1 MKRNAYVIVFGIV
14 AIVVAAAA
22 VSTLFSSPSPT
33 QAVGNP
39 SALPNY
45 GQAPD
50 FQGIQAWIN
59 SPALHI
65 SQLHGRVVLVDF
77 WTYSCINCIR
87 TIPYLNAWYSEY
99 GNNGLVIV
107 GVHTPEFTFEK
118 NYSNVLTAVSNLGIK
133 YPVALDSNYGTW
145 NAFGNQYWPADYVID
160 ANGTIRYKQL
170 GEGDYNGTE
179 AVIRE
184 LLQNAHYGVPSETA
198 YSTVAGTSVDF
209 SQIGTPELYVG
220 YATARQPIGNAQ
232 GFSPGQVVDYTIQGT
247 PIGTPEEALQRNYVY
262 FTGDWYNANDSM
274 IAAGSNA
281 KVYLLYDAKVVNIVA
296 QGNNSL
302 ITVSLDGNAPPQAF
316 LGKDLTLTGG
326 SASAYVG
333 MARLYNIINGPSY
346 GEHEVVITASP
357 GFRLYTFT
365 FG

>member
-14 AIVVAAAA
+14 AIVVVAAA
-22 VSTLFSSPSPT
+22 VSTLFTSQGSGQT
-33 QAVGNP
+33 IGNP
-39 SALPNY
+39 STLPDY
-45 GQAPD
+45 GPAQN
-50 FQGIQAWIN
+50 FQGIAAWIN
-59 SPALHI
+59 SPALSI

-87 TIPYLNAWYSEY
+87 TIPYLNAWYNEY

-107 GVHTPEFTFEK
+107 GVHTPEFNFEK
-118 NYSNVLTAVSNLGIK
+118 NYSNVLTAVHNFGIK

-145 NAFGNQYWPADYVID
+145 NAYGNQYWPADYVID

-184 LLQNAHYGVPSETA
+184 LLQSAHYSVPSGTA
-198 YSTVAGTSVDF
+198 YNIVSGTGVDF
-209 SQIGTPELYVG
+209 SQIGTPEIYVG

-232 GFSPGQVVDYTIQGT
+232 GFSPGQVVDYTVQG
-247 PIGTPEEALQRNYVY
+247 GLQRNYVY
-262 FTGDWYNANDSM
+262 LTGDWYNANDSM
-274 IAAGSNA
+274 IAAGKDA

-296 QGNNSL
+296 QGNDSL
-302 ITVSLDGNAPPQAF
+302 IVVSLDGNPPSGAF
-316 LGKDLTLTGG
+316 LGKDLSLTGG

-333 MARLYNIINGPSY
+333 MARLYNIVNGPSY

>member
-1 MKRNAYVIVFGIV
+1 LKRNAYLIVFGIV
-14 AIVVAAAA
+14 AIVVVAAA
-22 VSTLFSSPSPT
+22 VSTLFSSPSPN

-50 FQGIQAWIN
+50 FLGIQAWIN

-65 SQLHGRVVLVDF
+65 SQLRGKVVLIDF

-87 TIPYLNAWYSEY
+87 TIPYLNAWYREY
-99 GNNGLVIV
+99 GSDGLVIV

-118 NYSNVLTAVSNLGIK
+118 NYSNVLTAVNNFGIM

-145 NAFGNQYWPADYVID
+145 NAFGNQYWPADYIID

-184 LLQNAHYGVPSETA
+184 LLQSAQYSVPSGTA
-198 YSTVAGTSVDF
+198 YNTVAGTSVDF

-220 YATARQPIGNAQ
+220 YATARQPIGNEQ
-232 GFSPGQVVDYTIQGT
+232 GFTPDKVVDYTIQGS
-247 PIGTPEEALQRNYVY
+247 LQRNYVY
-262 FTGDWYNANDSM
+262 FTGDWYDANDSM

-302 ITVSLDGNAPPQAF
+302 ISVSLDGNTPSPAF
-316 LGKDLTLTGG
+316 LGKDLSFAGG

-333 MARLYNIINGPSY
+333 MARLYNIVNGPSY
-346 GEHEVVITASP
+346 GAHEVVITASP
-357 GFRLYTFT
+357 GFSLYTFT

>member
-1 MKRNAYVIVFGIV
+1 MRRNAYVTVFGIV
-14 AIVVAAAA
+14 AIVVVAAA
-22 VSTLFSSPSPT
+22 VSTLLTSQGSG
-33 QAVGNP
+33 QALGNP
-39 SALPNY
+39 STLPNY
-45 GQAPD
+45 GTAQD
-50 FQGIQAWIN
+50 FLGIAAWIN
-59 SPALHI
+59 SAPLHI
-65 SQLHGRVVLVDF
+65 SQLHGKVVLVDF

-87 TIPYLNAWYSEY
+87 TIPYLNAWYNEY

-118 NYSNVLTAVSNLGIK
+118 NYTNVLTAVNNFEVK

-145 NAFGNQYWPADYVID
+145 NAYGNQYWPADYVID
-160 ANGTIRYKQL
+160 ANGTIRYKQF

-184 LLQNAHYGVPSETA
+184 LLQSAHYGVPSGTA
-198 YSTVAGTSVDF
+198 YNTVSGTSVDF
-209 SQIGTPELYVG
+209 MRIATPELYVG
-220 YATARQPIGNAQ
+220 YATARQPIGNLR
-232 GFSPGQVVDYTIQGT
+232 GFSSGQVVDYTIQG
-247 PIGTPEEALQRNYVY
+247 GLQRNSVY

-274 IAAGSNA
+274 IAAGKGA

-296 QGNNSL
+296 QGNNTL
-302 ITVSLDGNAPPQAF
+302 IAVSLDSNTPSPAS
-316 LGKDLTLTGG
+316 LGKDLSLTGG

-333 MARLYNIINGPSY
+333 MARLYNIVNGPSY

>member
-14 AIVVAAAA
+14 AIVVLAAA
-22 VSTLFSSPSPT
+22 VSTLFTSQGSAQPI
-33 QAVGNP
+33 GNP
-39 SALPNY
+39 STLPSY
-45 GQAPD
+45 GSAPD
-50 FQGIQAWIN
+50 FQGIAAWIN

-65 SQLHGRVVLVDF
+65 SQLRGKVVLVDF

-87 TIPYLNAWYSEY
+87 TIPYLNAWYNEY

-107 GVHTPEFTFEK
+107 GVHTPEFTFER
-118 NYSNVLTAVSNLGIK
+118 NYSNVLTAVNNFGIK

-145 NAFGNQYWPADYVID
+145 NAYGNQYWPADYVID

-179 AVIRE
+179 TVIRE
-184 LLQNAHYGVPSETA
+184 LLQSAHYSVPSVTA
-198 YSTVAGTSVDF
+198 YNTVSGTSVDF

-232 GFSPGQVVDYTIQGT
+232 GFSPGRVVDYTVQ
-247 PIGTPEEALQRNYVY
+247 EELQKNYVY
-262 FTGDWYNANDSM
+262 FTGDWYSANDSM
-274 IAAGSNA
+274 IAAGNDA
-281 KVYLLYDAKVVNIVA
+281 KVYLLYDARVANIVA

-302 ITVSLDGNAPPQAF
+302 IVVSLDGNTPSEAY
-316 LGKDLTLTGG
+316 LGKDLSLIGG
-326 SASAYVG
+326 TATAYVG
-333 MARLYNIINGPSY
+333 MARLYNIVNGPSY

>member
-14 AIVVAAAA
+14 AIVVVAAA
-22 VSTLFSSPSPT
+22 VSTLFISQGSGQT
-33 QAVGNP
+33 IGNL
-39 SALPNY
+39 STLPNY
-45 GQAPD
+45 GTAQD
-50 FQGIQAWIN
+50 FQGIAAWIN
-59 SPALHI
+59 SPPLHI
-65 SQLHGRVVLVDF
+65 SQLHGKVVLVDF

-87 TIPYLNAWYSEY
+87 TIPYLNAWYNEY

-118 NYSNVLTAVSNLGIK
+118 NYSNVLTAVTNFGIK

-145 NAFGNQYWPADYVID
+145 NAYGNQYWPADYVID

-184 LLQNAHYGVPSETA
+184 LLQSAHYSVPSETA
-198 YSTVAGTSVDF
+198 YNTVSGTNVDF

-232 GFSPGQVVDYTIQGT
+232 GFSPGQVVDYTIQG
-247 PIGTPEEALQRNYVY
+247 GLQRNYVY

-274 IAAGSNA
+274 IAAGKDA
-281 KVYLLYDAKVVNIVA
+281 RVYLLYDAKVVNIVA
-296 QGNNSL
+296 QGNDTL
-302 ITVSLDGNAPPQAF
+302 IVVSLDGSPPSETF
-316 LGKDLTLTGG
+316 LGKDLSLTGG

-333 MARLYNIINGPSY
+333 MARLYNIVNGPSY

>member
-1 MKRNAYVIVFGIV
+1 VFGIV
-14 AIVVAAAA
+14 AIVVVAAAA
-22 VSTLFSSPSPT
+22 SAFFTSQGAGQAIGNSS
-33 QAVGNP
+33 N
-39 SALPNY
+39 LPNY
-45 GQAPD
+45 GNAPD
-50 FQGIQAWIN
+50 FQGIAAWIN

-65 SQLHGRVVLVDF
+65 SQLHGKVVLVDF

-87 TIPYLNAWYSEY
+87 TVPYLNAWYNEY
-99 GNNGLVIV
+99 GSDGLVIV

-118 NYSNVLTAVSNLGIK
+118 NYTNVVTAVKNFGIK

-145 NAFGNQYWPADYVID
+145 NAYGNQYWPADYVID

-170 GEGDYNGTE
+170 GEGGYNGTE

-184 LLQNAHYGVPSETA
+184 LLQSANYSIPSQEA
-198 YSTVAGTSVDF
+198 YNTIGGTNVDF

-232 GFSPGQVVDYTIQGT
+232 GFAPGKVVDYTIRGQLQG
-247 PIGTPEEALQRNYVY
+247 NYVY

-274 IAAGSNA
+274 IATGGNA
-281 KVYLLYDAKVVNIVA
+281 KVFLLYDAKVVNIVA
-296 QGNNSL
+296 QGNGTL
-302 ITVSLDGNAPPQAF
+302 ITVILDGSTPSQSF
-316 LGKDLTLTGG
+316 LGKDLSLSGG
-326 SASAYVG
+326 TAYGYVG
-333 MARLYNIINGPSY
+333 MARLYNIVDGPSY
-346 GEHEVVITASP
+346 GGHEVVIEANP

>member
-1 MKRNAYVIVFGIV
+1 MRRNAYVIVFGIV
-14 AIVVAAAA
+14 AIVVVAAA
-22 VSTLFSSPSPT
+22 VSTLFASQGSG
-33 QAVGNP
+33 QAIGNP
-39 SALPNY
+39 STLPNY
-45 GQAPD
+45 GTAPD
-50 FQGIQAWIN
+50 FQGIAAWIN
-59 SPALHI
+59 SPPLHI
-65 SQLHGRVVLVDF
+65 SQLHGKIVLVDF

-87 TIPYLNAWYSEY
+87 TIPYLNALYNEY

-118 NYSNVLTAVSNLGIK
+118 NYSNVVTAVSNFGIK

-145 NAFGNQYWPADYVID
+145 NAYGNQYWPADYVID

-184 LLQNAHYGVPSETA
+184 LLQAAHYSVPSETA
-198 YSTVAGTSVDF
+198 YNTVSGTSVDF

-232 GFSPGQVVDYTIQGT
+232 GFSPGRVVDYTVQG
-247 PIGTPEEALQRNYVY
+247 ELQKNYVY
-262 FTGDWYNANDSM
+262 FTGDWYSANDSM
-274 IAAGSNA
+274 IAAGNNA
-281 KVYLLYDAKVVNIVA
+281 KVYLLYDAKVANIVA

-302 ITVSLDGNAPPQAF
+302 IVVSLDGNTPSGAY
-316 LGKDLTLTGG
+316 LGKDLSLIGD

-333 MARLYNIINGPSY
+333 MARLYNIVNGPSY

>member
-1 MKRNAYVIVFGIV
+1 MKRNAYVVVFGIV
-14 AIVVAAAA
+14 AIVVVAAA
-22 VSTLFSSPSPT
+22 VSTLFTSQGSGQT
-33 QAVGNP
+33 IGNP
-39 SALPNY
+39 STLPNY
-45 GQAPD
+45 GTAQD
-50 FQGIQAWIN
+50 FQGIAAWIN
-59 SPALHI
+59 SPALSI

-87 TIPYLNAWYSEY
+87 TIPYLNAWYNEY
-99 GNNGLVIV
+99 GSNGLVIV
-107 GVHTPEFTFEK
+107 GVHTPEFSFEK
-118 NYSNVLTAVSNLGIK
+118 NYSNVLTAVRNFGIK

-145 NAFGNQYWPADYVID
+145 NAYGNQYWPADYVID

-184 LLQNAHYGVPSETA
+184 LLVNAHYSVPSGTT
-198 YSTVAGTSVDF
+198 YNTVSGTNVDF

-232 GFSPGQVVDYTIQGT
+232 GFSPGQVVDYTNQG
-247 PIGTPEEALQRNYVY
+247 GLQRNYVY

-274 IAAGSNA
+274 IAAGKDA

-296 QGNNSL
+296 QGNDTL
-302 ITVSLDGNAPPQAF
+302 IVVSLDGNPPSGAF
-316 LGKDLTLTGG
+316 LGKDLSLTGG
-326 SASAYVG
+326 SASAYLG
-333 MARLYNIINGPSY
+333 MARLYNIVNGPSY